1 MLIEACEANLALYGA
16 ILDSLPKSINR
27 YSMWEAFL
35 KKIKNS
41 NPTEIYDSIRK
52 FKTQREPKSNG
63 CGNHSD
69 SEGDDPNIVSLTPHY
84 TSFALIGVFRAN
96 FMGIA
101 ISYLDTCSAVSKNP
115 A

>member
-1 MLIEACEANLALYGA
+1 MLIESCEANLALYGA

-52 FKTQREPKSNG
+52 FKTQREPKSAN

-69 SEGDDPNIVSLTPHY
+69 SEGDDPYIVSFSSVLFQGP
-84 TSFALIGVFRAN
+84 LP
-96 FMGIA
+96 
-101 ISYLDTCSAVSKNP
+101 CSEILHLVSTNDSRRR
-115 A
+115 

>member
-1 MLIEACEANLALYGA
+1 MLIESCEANLSLYGS

-52 FKTQREPKSNG
+52 FKTQREDSNG

-69 SEGDDPNIVSLTPHY
+69 SEVDDPNIVSLSFHLLTPY
-84 TSFALIGVFRAN
+84 PFICYF
-96 FMGIA
+96 
-101 ISYLDTCSAVSKNP
+101 Y
-115 A
+115 

>member
-1 MLIEACEANLALYGA
+1 MLIESCEANLALYGA
-16 ILDSLPKSINR
+16 ILDSLPKSVNR

-52 FKTQREPKSNG
+52 FKTQREPKSNN

-69 SEGDDPNIVSLTPHY
+69 SEGDDPNLVSSQIKTK
-84 TSFALIGVFRAN
+84 
-96 FMGIA
+96 
-101 ISYLDTCSAVSKNP
+101 TCSEIIDLVSANDFRRRKIDDGHITRSVC
-115 A
+115 

>member
-1 MLIEACEANLALYGA
+1 MLIESCEANLALYGA

-52 FKTQREPKSNG
+52 FKTQREPKSVN

-69 SEGDDPNIVSLTPHY
+69 SEGDDPNIVSFSSVPSHGSLTY
-84 TSFALIGVFRAN
+84 SELV
-96 FMGIA
+96 
-101 ISYLDTCSAVSKNP
+101 YLVSTNDSRRR
-115 A
+115 

>member
-69 SEGDDPNIVSLTPHY
+69 SEGDDPNIVSLTPNVLPWESY
-84 TSFALIGVFRAN
+84 RINLTPRTVLSDILVPAN
-96 FMGIA
+96 D
-101 ISYLDTCSAVSKNP
+101 S
-115 A
+115 